1 MSTKHLT
8 RCDVGSLLAVTLGD
22 VAADTAGNI
31 SSKDVSEYFPY
42 NTTDSHYILLV
53 LAPFAQYTR
62 PESFYDGDNA
72 LESLEF
78 NDKLHFHLQSHP
90 NNKQT
95 EERFWQMI

>member
-8 RCDVGSLLAVTLGD
+8 RFDVGSLLAVTLGD

-42 NTTDSHYILLV
+42 NKTLQTVTIFLLV
-53 LAPFAQYTR
+53 LASFGEYTR
-62 PESFYDGDNA
+62 PQSFYDGDNA

-78 NDKLHFHLQSHP
+78 H
-90 NNKQT
+90 
-95 EERFWQMI
+95 MISFMPSALTSK